1 MKRGVN
7 AWIYPSSFK
16 FENVLQISRNIGFDG
31 VELNLDEEMLKIDK
45 RGRGEIADLAKSLG
59 LELPS
64 LCTGLFWKY
73 NLASPDANI
82 RRKGIELIKQGCG
95 FAADINAS
103 IFLVVPGVATPEI
116 SYQDV
121 WKLSKESILEAAK
134 MAEEYGVIIG
144 VENVWNRFLYSPLE
158 FRSFIEEIGH
168 PNVKVYFDVGNAFFL
183 GHPEHWIKHLADQI
197 VCVHIKDFQM
207 STMQFKPLFQGDI
220 SWSRVMKALSEVGYR
235 GFLNVE
241 LGPYLGHPLKAAMDS
256 KTALDIMLS
265 MA

>member
-16 FENVLQISRNIGFDG
+16 FENVLQVSRNIGFDG

-82 RRKGIELIKQGCG
+82 RKKGVELIKQGCG

-116 SYQDV
+116 SYQDL

-134 MAEEYGVIIG
+134 TAEEYGVIIG

-183 GHPEHWIKHLADQI
+183 GHLEHWIRHLADLI

-220 SWSRVMKALSEVGYR
+220 SWPRVMKALSEVGYR

-265 MA
+265 MV